1 VFSFFLAEFDA
12 VVDSG
17 LLHCL
22 SDDEIKAYAVNLRSL
37 VTVGGKV
44 YIGCF
49 SDENPDPWD
58 NPQRISEMKLKET
71 FSIRDGWM
79 IESIAR
85 KWWKRPSER
94 GTSSGGAWSMA
105 WWCVIVRATT
115 DIDV

>member
-1 VFSFFLAEFDA
+1 
-12 VVDSG
+12 
-17 LLHCL
+17 
-22 SDDEIKAYAVNLRSL
+22 
-37 VTVGGKV
+37 
-44 YIGCF
+44 
-49 SDENPDPWD
+49 
-58 NPQRISEMKLKET
+58 MKLKET